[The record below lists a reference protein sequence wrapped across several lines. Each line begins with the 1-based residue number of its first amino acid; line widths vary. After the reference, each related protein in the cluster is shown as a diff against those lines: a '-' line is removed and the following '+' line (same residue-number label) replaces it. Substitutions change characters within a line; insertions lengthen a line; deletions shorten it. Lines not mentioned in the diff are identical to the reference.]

1 VGDDFNFG
9 LRIRWDFL
17 RTILIVSFVL
27 ALDGQTS
34 AQTGVPVNVPT
45 TVRRDEWFLRGR
57 LLPGESSAA
66 LRYRAH
72 LQTMQ
77 MRLARAAALAKS
89 KDLARPG
96 APPATTWTSL
106 GPAPLA
112 SDASGE
118 GIQDYNWVSG
128 RATAAAVDPADPSG
142 NTVYV
147 GGAYGGLWK
156 SSNAGPQSSSPSSV
170 VWTPLIDSQ
179 ATLAVGAIAV
189 EAQSGGPSLILVG
202 TGETNNSDD
211 SYYGLG
217 ILRSADGGNTWTLI
231 SSDSTGLRSFA
242 GLGFSQIAF
251 STSVP
256 NLVAAAVAGA
266 TEGIFD
272 GLANPPTTNLGLYYS
287 SDGGNTWNYAN
298 VTDGGSAT
306 SPDSA
311 TSVVYNAAAGL
322 FFAAFRNHGFYSS
335 SNGVNWT
342 RLANHPGAGL
352 TTTACPPASTSPSTC
367 PIYRGELSV
376 VPGRNEMYVWYVDAG
391 SNDQGIWQ
399 TVNGGASWTNIND
412 SGIINCGDE
421 LGCGTENG
429 TYNLELTA
437 VPDGQATDLYAGS
450 VNLYK
455 CTISS
460 VFPTCAG
467 TGSNTFLNLT
477 HVYGCPPY
485 LGSIAH
491 VHPAQ
496 HAAAF
501 MLINGNQQDV
511 MYFANDGGIYRAL
524 DGYTGLTTGTCSG
537 TNTFDSL
544 NQTLGSMT
552 EIVSFSQAS
561 NDASVILAGSQ
572 GNGSPATESAQT
584 STTWS
589 NVNGGDGGYNQI
601 NPDNETEWF
610 VSNPPDSISGVNIFE
625 CDSGIGC
632 VTLDF
637 QNDQVVSS
645 GSVHGDTGPY
655 YPPYVLDP
663 QNSNELIVG
672 TCRIWRG
679 PSTGGSF
686 TLLSNNFETGGDAIC
701 TGQETNL
708 VRSLASGV
716 LDTTTG
722 LSKVMYAGT
731 DGFGPLVPN
740 SPTGGHLWVSTN
752 VAGGTSTWVD
762 RTGSI
767 NPDNFPISSIALD
780 TSDPA
785 GLTAYAGIMGFNVSH
800 LWQTTN
806 GGTTWTDF
814 TGNLPDAPVNT
825 VLVDPGPNTSTG
837 TIYAGTDVG
846 IFYSSTAS
854 PDWIELGPA
863 PNSGQAGYLPNVPV
877 TELSMFNASKTKL
890 LRVSTYGR
898 GLWQYPLLT
907 TPDFAFSMSNVS
919 MTIFGGQSAVFTGD
933 VFALYGYNSQVGLSC
948 ASGVTAAPP
957 ACSVVPN
964 LLTPTGSG
972 AGFTLTAGSALDQD
986 YLFNLQGSDAN
997 NLVHDFALTLHV
1009 VDFNLAA
1016 PSPTTVTVID
1026 QNVSPIVKVQVTAA
1040 GAFSGTVNLTC
1051 SGLPAGATCN
1061 FQPASSVNPTSANPV
1076 TVSLTISTSAGTP
1089 LGAVPITITANATGA
1104 PAAKT
1109 QNLTLVVTTGFSITS
1124 TSGAQAVNPGMTATY
1139 VLSIAPQGASSFAN
1153 AVIYTCSG
1161 LPALALCSFSPAS
1174 PIAAGSTATSVTLS
1188 ITTTAPIAT
1197 ALGTPPGTYTVTI
1210 NGSSGSFAQALP
1222 LSLIVNSPSSSN
1234 FSFTITNNTGPQTIK
1249 AGQVATY
1256 SLVVDPTAGTFP
1268 NNVTLACSGVP
1279 AASTCA
1285 FSPPQVGA
1293 GSGKTSVA
1301 FTVTTTAA
1309 ISTLVGPDSAEPVW
1323 TRLKERRR
1331 LWTLA
1336 LCLPM
1341 TGLIPLGG
1349 LRRRPAR
1356 RRGLRMLS
1364 ALVLGLLLV
1373 QTLSCAGGLGG
1384 NRTATPTPQP
1394 GTLPGTYPITITATT
1409 GSVTHTTT
1417 ALLNV
1422 Q

>member
-1 VGDDFNFG
+1 MVLAWAACSRAVLCRIALSRASAKNADAGRSRCGSCEARSFGWITGATRNHLDSAWPGSARLRRQRRGHRG
-9 LRIRWDFL
+9 LR
-17 RTILIVSFVL
+17 
-27 ALDGQTS
+27 
-34 AQTGVPVNVPT
+34 
-45 TVRRDEWFLRGR
+45 
-57 LLPGESSAA
+57 
-66 LRYRAH
+66 
-72 LQTMQ
+72 
-77 MRLARAAALAKS
+77 
-89 KDLARPG
+89 
-96 APPATTWTSL
+96 L
-106 GPAPLA
+106 GL
-112 SDASGE
+112 
-118 GIQDYNWVSG
+118 G
-128 RATAAAVDPADPSG
+128 RATAVAVDPADPTG

-156 SSNAGPQSSSPSSV
+156 SSNAGPQSSSPASV
-170 VWTPLIDSQ
+170 VWSPLIDNQ

-189 EAQSGGPSLILVG
+189 QAQSSGPSLILVG

-217 ILRSADGGNTWTLI
+217 ILRFDPVEDNWALI
-231 SSDSTGLRSFA
+231 TSDSTGLRSFA

-251 STSVP
+251 STSST
-256 NLVAAAVAGA
+256 NLVVAAVAG
-266 TEGIFD
+266 TSEGIFE

-287 SDGGNTWNYAN
+287 SDSGNTWNYASI
-298 VTDGGSAT
+298 TDGGAPTSA
-306 SPDSA
+306 DSA
-311 TSVVYNAAAGL
+311 TSVVYNAAAGM

-335 SNGVNWT
+335 SDGINWT
-342 RLANHPGAGL
+342 RLANQPGAGL
-352 TTTACPPASTSPSTC
+352 TTTACPAQSTSPSTC
-367 PIYRGELSV
+367 PFYRGELSV
-376 VPGRNEMYVWYVDAG
+376 VPGRNEMYVWYVDAS

-399 TVNGGASWTNIND
+399 TVNGGASWVNIND

-467 TGSNTFLNLT
+467 TGSSTFLNLT

-501 MLINGNQQDV
+501 ILINSNQQDV

-561 NDASVILAGSQ
+561 SDASVILAGAQ

-601 NPDNETEWF
+601 NPDNVDQWF
-610 VSNPPDSISGVNIFE
+610 VSNPPDSISGVNIFA
-625 CDSGIGC
+625 CSSGIGC

-645 GSVHGDTGPY
+645 GSVGGDTGPF

-663 QNSNELIVG
+663 QNSNGLIVG

-686 TLLSNNFETGGDAIC
+686 TLLSKNFETGGDAIC

-708 VRSLASGV
+708 VRSLAAGV

-722 LSKVMYAGT
+722 FSKVVYAGT
-731 DGFGPLVPN
+731 DGFGPLVPT
-740 SPTGGHLWVSTN
+740 SPAGGHLWVSTN
-752 VAGGTSTWVD
+752 VAGGTPTWVD
-762 RTGSI
+762 QTGSI
-767 NPDNFPISSIALD
+767 NPENFPISSIALD
-780 TSDPA
+780 TSDAA

-800 LWQTTN
+800 VWQTTN
-806 GGTTWTDF
+806 AGSTWTDF
-814 TGNLPDAPVNT
+814 TGNLPDAPVNA

-837 TIYAGTDVG
+837 TIYVGTDVG
-846 IFYSSTAS
+846 VFYSSTAS

-877 TELSMFNASKTKL
+877 TALGMFNTSTTKL
-890 LRVSTYGR
+890 LRASTYGR
-898 GLWQYPLLT
+898 GLWQYPLVT
-907 TPDFAFSMSNVS
+907 APDFAFSMSNVS

-964 LLTPTGSG
+964 LVTPTGSG

-997 NLVHDFALTLHV
+997 NLVHDFAFTLHV

-1051 SGLPAGATCN
+1051 SGLPAE
-1061 FQPASSVNPTSANPV
+1061 QPAIF
-1076 TVSLTISTSAGTP
+1076 SLR
-1089 LGAVPITITANATGA
+1089 V
-1104 PAAKT
+1104 
-1109 QNLTLVVTTGFSITS
+1109 
-1124 TSGAQAVNPGMTATY
+1124 
-1139 VLSIAPQGASSFAN
+1139 
-1153 AVIYTCSG
+1153 
-1161 LPALALCSFSPAS
+1161 
-1174 PIAAGSTATSVTLS
+1174 
-1188 ITTTAPIAT
+1188 
-1197 ALGTPPGTYTVTI
+1197 
-1210 NGSSGSFAQALP
+1210 
-1222 LSLIVNSPSSSN
+1222 
-1234 FSFTITNNTGPQTIK
+1234 
-1249 AGQVATY
+1249 
-1256 SLVVDPTAGTFP
+1256 
-1268 NNVTLACSGVP
+1268 
-1279 AASTCA
+1279 
-1285 FSPPQVGA
+1285 
-1293 GSGKTSVA
+1293 
-1301 FTVTTTAA
+1301 
-1309 ISTLVGPDSAEPVW
+1309 
-1323 TRLKERRR
+1323 R
-1331 LWTLA
+1331 
-1336 LCLPM
+1336 
-1341 TGLIPLGG
+1341 
-1349 LRRRPAR
+1349 
-1356 RRGLRMLS
+1356 
-1364 ALVLGLLLV
+1364 
-1373 QTLSCAGGLGG
+1373 
-1384 NRTATPTPQP
+1384 
-1394 GTLPGTYPITITATT
+1394 
-1409 GSVTHTTT
+1409 
-1417 ALLNV
+1417 
-1422 Q
+1422 

>member
-1 VGDDFNFG
+1 MGDHFNLG
-9 LRIRWDFL
+9 IRARRAFL
-17 RTILIVSFVL
+17 RTIFVL
-27 ALDGQTS
+27 SFLLCSSGQTLAQNS
-34 AQTGVPVNVPT
+34 AAVRPN
-45 TVRRDEWFLRGR
+45 VRRDEWFLRGR
-57 LLPGESSAA
+57 VVPGEFSAA

-72 LQTMQ
+72 LQK
-77 MRLARAAALAKS
+77 MRMRAQRAAAVAKS
-89 KDLARPG
+89 KGVSRPL
-96 APPATTWTSL
+96 APPATTWTPL

-128 RATAAAVDPADPSG
+128 RATAVAVDPSDLTG

-147 GGAYGGLWK
+147 GGAYGGVWK

-170 VWTPLIDSQ
+170 VWAPLIDNQ

-189 EAQSGGPSLILVG
+189 QAQSSGPSLILVG
-202 TGETNNSDD
+202 TGETSNSDD

-217 ILRSADGGNTWTLI
+217 ILRSADGGTTWTLI
-231 SSDSTGLRSFA
+231 PSDSTGLRPFA

-256 NLVAAAVAGA
+256 NLVLVAVAG
-266 TEGIFD
+266 TSEGIFE
-272 GLANPPTTNLGLYYS
+272 GLANAPTTNLGLYYS
-287 SDGGNTWNYAN
+287 SDSGNTWNYAN
-298 VTDGGSAT
+298 VTDGGTLT

-311 TSVVYNAAAGL
+311 TSVVYNAAAGV
-322 FFAAFRNHGFYSS
+322 FFAALRDHGFYSS
-335 SNGVNWT
+335 SDGINWT
-342 RLANHPGAGL
+342 RLTNQPGAGL
-352 TTTACPPASTSPSTC
+352 TTTACPAQSTSPSAC

-376 VPGRNEMYVWYVDAG
+376 VPGRNEMYVWYVDANG
-391 SNDQGIWQ
+391 NDQGIWQ
-399 TVNGGASWTNIND
+399 TVNAGVSWTNISD

-429 TYNLELTA
+429 TYNLELAA
-437 VPDGQATDLYAGS
+437 VPDGQATDLYAGG

-467 TGSNTFLNLT
+467 TGSSTFLNLT
-477 HVYGCPPY
+477 HVYGCPPF
-485 LGSIAH
+485 LGDIAH

-501 MLINGNQQDV
+501 MLINTNQQDV
-511 MYFANDGGIYRAL
+511 MFFANDGGIYRAL
-524 DGYTGLTTGTCSG
+524 DGYTGLTTGTCGG
-537 TNTFDSL
+537 TNAFDSL

-552 EIVSFSQAS
+552 QVVSFSQAS
-561 NDASVILAGSQ
+561 NDPSVILAGAQ

-601 NPDNETEWF
+601 NPNSEDEWF
-610 VSNPPDSISGVNIFE
+610 VSNPPDSISGVNIFA
-625 CDSGIGC
+625 CNSGIGC

-645 GSVHGDTGPY
+645 DTVGGDTGPY

-663 QNSNELIVG
+663 QNSSELIVG
-672 TCRIWRG
+672 TCRVWRG
-679 PSTGGSF
+679 PSAGGSF
-686 TLLSNNFETGGDAIC
+686 TLLSSNFETGGDAIC

-708 VRSLASGV
+708 VRSLAAGV

-722 LSKVMYAGT
+722 FSKVVYAGT
-731 DGFGPLVPN
+731 DGFGPLVPT

-752 VAGGTSTWVD
+752 AAGGTPTWVD
-762 RTGSI
+762 QTGSI
-767 NPDNFPISSIALD
+767 NPDDFPISSIALD

-800 LWQTTN
+800 IWQTTN
-806 GGTTWTDF
+806 AGATWTDF
-814 TGNLPDAPVNT
+814 TGNLPDAPVNA
-825 VLVDPGPNTSTG
+825 VLVDPGPTTSTG
-837 TIYAGTDVG
+837 TIYVGTDVG
-846 IFYSSTAS
+846 VFYSSNVS
-854 PDWIELGPA
+854 PDWTELGPA
-863 PNSGQAGYLPNVPV
+863 PTGDSRQSPGYLPNVAV
-877 TELSMFNASKTKL
+877 TALGMFNTGTTKL
-890 LRVSTYGR
+890 LRASTYGR
-898 GLWQYPLLT
+898 GMWQYPLIT

-919 MTIFGGQSAVFTGD
+919 MTIFGGQSATFTGD
-933 VFALYGYNSQVGLSC
+933 LFALYGYSSSVGLSC
-948 ASGVTAAPP
+948 VAGVTAPP
-957 ACSVVPN
+957 PTCSVIPN

-972 AGFTLTAGSALDQD
+972 AGFTLTAGSGLDQD
-986 YLFNLQGSDAN
+986 YVFNVQGSDADD
-997 NLVHDFALTLHV
+997 LTHDFALTLHV
-1009 VDFNLAA
+1009 VDFNLTA
-1016 PSPTTVTVID
+1016 PSPASVTVVD
-1026 QNVSPIVKVQVTAA
+1026 QNVSSAVSFQVTAA

-1061 FQPASSVNPTSANPV
+1061 FQPASSVNPTAANPV
-1076 TVSLTISTSAGTP
+1076 TVSLTLSTSASTP
-1089 LGAVPITITANATGA
+1089 LGSFPITITANATGA

-1109 QNLTLVVTTGFSITS
+1109 QSLTLVVTTGFSITNI
-1124 TSGAQAVNPGMTATY
+1124 SGAQAVNPGSTAIY
-1139 VLSIAPQGASSFAN
+1139 ALNVAPVGASSFAN

-1174 PIAAGSTATSVTLS
+1174 PIAAGSTATNVTLS

-1222 LSLIVNSPSSSN
+1222 LSLTVNSPSSSN

-1256 SLVVDPTAGTFP
+1256 SLVVEPTAGTFP
-1268 NNVTLACSGVP
+1268 NNVTLACSGAP

-1285 FSPPQVGA
+1285 FTPPQVGA
-1293 GSGKTSVA
+1293 GSGKTSLA

-1309 ISTLVGPDSAEPVW
+1309 ISRLLEPTSAEPAW
-1323 TRLKERRR
+1323 ARLKERRG

-1336 LCLPM
+1336 LCMPM
-1341 TGLIPLGG
+1341 PGLILLAG
-1349 LRRRPAR
+1349 LRSRRAR
-1356 RRGLRMLS
+1356 RGFHIFCLLI
-1364 ALVLGLLLV
+1364 VGLLLA
-1373 QTLSCAGGLGG
+1373 QMLSCAGGLGG
-1384 NRTATPTPQP
+1384 NSTATPTPQP